1 MSNQMPTCMHE
12 CDMQQVDSLD
22 ENTIATK
29 VGTYNLHI
37 STLDF
42 TLENFEGTLTKYKAM
57 LEDA

>member
-1 MSNQMPTCMHE
+1 MSNQILTCMHE
-12 CDMQQVDSLD
+12 CDMQQVDSMD